1 MYDVLLL
8 VYQQKDEKDPVYMKS
23 ETEKKQK
30 SMLTTLDQKKKE
42 LQKQKDTIEKLNH
55 ELELLNTPA
64 TKEMTAL
71 QNKIEQVDR
80 ELSKATKIR
89 KQKEQELLDAI
100 DNVSRLA
107 DQKSTLT
114 EQLKAII
121 YDFESEK
128 QKKLSQLESEL
139 NKMGV

>member
-1 MYDVLLL
+1 
-8 VYQQKDEKDPVYMKS
+8 MKS

-64 TKEMTAL
+64 TKEMTTL

-107 DQKSTLT
+107 DQKSALT

-139 NKMGV
+139 KKMGA

>member
-1 MYDVLLL
+1 
-8 VYQQKDEKDPVYMKS
+8 MKS

-107 DQKSTLT
+107 DQKSALT
-114 EQLKAII
+114 EQLKAIK

>member
-1 MYDVLLL
+1 
-8 VYQQKDEKDPVYMKS
+8 MKS

-64 TKEMTAL
+64 TKEMTTL

>member
-1 MYDVLLL
+1 
-8 VYQQKDEKDPVYMKS
+8 MKS

-64 TKEMTAL
+64 TKEMTTS

-107 DQKSTLT
+107 DQKSALT

-139 NKMGV
+139 KKMGV

>member
-1 MYDVLLL
+1 
-8 VYQQKDEKDPVYMKS
+8 MKS

-64 TKEMTAL
+64 TKEMTTL

-107 DQKSTLT
+107 DQKSALT

-139 NKMGV
+139 KKMSV

>member
-1 MYDVLLL
+1 
-8 VYQQKDEKDPVYMKS
+8 MKS

-64 TKEMTAL
+64 TKEMATL

-107 DQKSTLT
+107 DQKSALT

-139 NKMGV
+139 KKIGV

>member
-1 MYDVLLL
+1 
-8 VYQQKDEKDPVYMKS
+8 MKS

-100 DNVSRLA
+100 DNVSKLA
-107 DQKSTLT
+107 DQKSALT

-139 NKMGV
+139 KKMGV

>member
-1 MYDVLLL
+1 
-8 VYQQKDEKDPVYMKS
+8 MKS

-55 ELELLNTPA
+55 ELELLNTPD
-64 TKEMTAL
+64 TKEMTTL

-107 DQKSTLT
+107 DQKSALT

-139 NKMGV
+139 KKMGV

>member
-1 MYDVLLL
+1 
-8 VYQQKDEKDPVYMKS
+8 MKS

-107 DQKSTLT
+107 DQKSALT
-114 EQLKAII
+114 EQLKTII

>member
-1 MYDVLLL
+1 
-8 VYQQKDEKDPVYMKS
+8 MKS

-30 SMLTTLDQKKKE
+30 SMLTTLDQKKKQ

-107 DQKSTLT
+107 DQKSSLT

-139 NKMGV
+139 KKMGV

>member
-1 MYDVLLL
+1 
-8 VYQQKDEKDPVYMKS
+8 MKS

-30 SMLTTLDQKKKE
+30 SMLTTLDQKKSE

-107 DQKSTLT
+107 DQKSALT

-139 NKMGV
+139 KKMGV

>member
-1 MYDVLLL
+1 
-8 VYQQKDEKDPVYMKS
+8 MKS

-64 TKEMTAL
+64 TKEMTTL

-107 DQKSTLT
+107 DQKSSLT

>member
-1 MYDVLLL
+1 
-8 VYQQKDEKDPVYMKS
+8 MKC

-64 TKEMTAL
+64 TKEMTTL
-71 QNKIEQVDR
+71 QNKIEQIDR
-80 ELSKATKIR
+80 ELTRATKIR

-100 DNVSRLA
+100 DTVSKLA
-107 DQKSTLT
+107 DEKSALT

-128 QKKLSQLESEL
+128 QKKLSQLESQL
-139 NKMGV
+139 KQMGV

>member
-1 MYDVLLL
+1 
-8 VYQQKDEKDPVYMKS
+8 MKS

-64 TKEMTAL
+64 TKEMTTL

-100 DNVSRLA
+100 DNVSKLA
-107 DQKSTLT
+107 DQKSALT

-139 NKMGV
+139 KKMGV

>member
-1 MYDVLLL
+1 
-8 VYQQKDEKDPVYMKS
+8 MKS

-107 DQKSTLT
+107 DQKSALT

-139 NKMGV
+139 KKMGV

>member
-1 MYDVLLL
+1 
-8 VYQQKDEKDPVYMKS
+8 MKS

-107 DQKSTLT
+107 DQKSALT

-128 QKKLSQLESEL
+128 QKKLSQLASEL
-139 NKMGV
+139 DKMGV

>member
-1 MYDVLLL
+1 
-8 VYQQKDEKDPVYMKS
+8 MKS

-107 DQKSTLT
+107 DQKSSLT

>member
-1 MYDVLLL
+1 
-8 VYQQKDEKDPVYMKS
+8 MKS

-64 TKEMTAL
+64 TKEMRAL
-71 QNKIEQVDR
+71 QSKIEQVDR
-80 ELSKATKIR
+80 ELAKATKIR

-107 DQKSTLT
+107 DQKSSLT

-139 NKMGV
+139 KKMGV

>member
-1 MYDVLLL
+1 
-8 VYQQKDEKDPVYMKS
+8 MKS

-107 DQKSTLT
+107 DQKSALT

>member
-1 MYDVLLL
+1 
-8 VYQQKDEKDPVYMKS
+8 MKS

-107 DQKSTLT
+107 DQKSALT

-128 QKKLSQLESEL
+128 QKKVSQLESEL

>member
-1 MYDVLLL
+1 
-8 VYQQKDEKDPVYMKS
+8 MKS

-64 TKEMTAL
+64 TKEMTTL

-107 DQKSTLT
+107 DQKSALT

>member
-1 MYDVLLL
+1 MKTQVLTDIGLSIYDQEIKN
-8 VYQQKDEKDPVYMKS
+8 YIQKES
-23 ETEKKQK
+23 EITSEDVIKA
-30 SMLTTLDQKKKE
+30 LGY
-42 LQKQKDTIEKLNH
+42 
-55 ELELLNTPA
+55 TPA
-64 TKEMTAL
+64 TEQMTAL

-80 ELSKATKIR
+80 ELSRATKIR

-107 DQKSTLT
+107 DQKSALT

>member
-1 MYDVLLL
+1 
-8 VYQQKDEKDPVYMKS
+8 MKS

>member
-1 MYDVLLL
+1 
-8 VYQQKDEKDPVYMKS
+8 MKS

-64 TKEMTAL
+64 TKEMTTL

-107 DQKSTLT
+107 DQKSALT

-139 NKMGV
+139 KKMGV